1 MKMNF
6 EVYDM
11 LGFAIKEDDYV
22 VGSFSYGSSAATR
35 IGQVIEKKTVQP
47 KRYYGGSN
55 RDPNYYLKIRWT
67 HGWGL
72 PEKPSLISVTPGE
85 KSQLLKVALDGIN

>member
-1 MKMNF
+1 MSF
-6 EVYDM
+6 EIYDM
-11 LGFAIKEDDYV
+11 LGFEIKEDDYV

-35 IGQVIEKKTVQP
+35 IGQVLEKKIVQP
-47 KRYYGGSN
+47 KGYYGSSSRG
-55 RDPNYYLKIRWT
+55 PNYYLKIRWI

-72 PEKPSLISVTPGE
+72 PDKPSLISVKPGE